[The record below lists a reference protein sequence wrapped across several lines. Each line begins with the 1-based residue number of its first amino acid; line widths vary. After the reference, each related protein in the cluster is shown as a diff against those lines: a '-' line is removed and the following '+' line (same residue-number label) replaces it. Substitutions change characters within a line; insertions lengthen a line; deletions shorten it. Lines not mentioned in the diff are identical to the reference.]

1 MKKTAI
7 AFLLLSLAAGLGAAE
22 RKFAVAV
29 GAGALLPIDAD
40 FKDLYGSAVFCP
52 ELKLSY
58 EIMPRFCVWLAGSS
72 ASAKGV
78 LPELGDEI
86 KAAQTFLSL
95 GAGWETKRWGRLQ
108 ADAGAAFLMAHSRE
122 KAMGASPSRW
132 APGFDVR
139 AGLRYFIKDAVFIGL
154 NLGFAGAWTA
164 VDIGD
169 RDKDIVI
176 GGMRIGG
183 ALGFRF

>member
-1 MKKTAI
+1 MKKTVI
-7 AFLLLSLAAGLGAAE
+7 AFLLLSLAAGLGAAG
-22 RKFAVAV
+22 RKFSVMA
-29 GAGALLPIDAD
+29 GAGVLLPIDAD
-40 FKDLYGSAVFCP
+40 FKELYGSALFCP

-72 ASAKGV
+72 ASATGV

-86 KAAQTFLSL
+86 KASQTFLSL

-108 ADAGAAFLMAHSRE
+108 ADVGAAFLMAHSRE
-122 KAMGASPSRW
+122 KAMGASPSKS
-132 APGFDVR
+132 APGFDAR
-139 AGLRYFIKDAVFIGL
+139 SGLRVFVSESVFVGL
-154 NLGFAGAWTA
+154 NVGFAGAWTT
-164 VDIGD
+164 VDAGET
-169 RDKDIVI
+169 DKDIVI

>member
-7 AFLLLSLAAGLGAAE
+7 AFLLLSLAAGLGAAG
-22 RKFAVAV
+22 RTFTIAA
-29 GAGALLPIDAD
+29 GAGVLLPIDAD
-40 FKDLYGSAVFCP
+40 FKDLYGGAVFCP

-86 KAAQTFLSL
+86 KASQTFLSL

-108 ADAGAAFLMAHSRE
+108 ADIGAAFLMANSRE

-132 APGFDVR
+132 APGLDAR
-139 AGLRYFIKDAVFIGL
+139 AGLRYFVKDAVFVGL
-154 NLGFAGAWTA
+154 NLGFAGAWTS
-164 VDIGD
+164 VDTGES
-169 RDKDIVI
+169 DKDIII
-176 GGMRIGG
+176 GGMKLG
-183 ALGFRF
+183 ASVGFRF